1 MIGNLVGF
9 VELGGIVLAWIIF
22 WNFLIRGF
30 TANHSNSTWAQGL
43 AAAFHA

>member
-1 MIGNLVGF
+1 MIGNVLGF
-9 VELGGIVLAWIIF
+9 VELGGIVLAWMIF

-30 TANHSNSTWAQGL
+30 TANHSNSVPVQGL

>member
-1 MIGNLVGF
+1 MVGSVLGF
-9 VELGGIVLAWIIF
+9 LELGGIILAWMIF

-30 TANHSNSTWAQGL
+30 TAQHANNPALQGL